1 MHRMK
6 RKAGRA
12 FAGKCCSAFLLLSVM
27 LLPGAGMAAEGK
39 IGASQFYSRLAYDV
53 NNRPYRIAEI
63 PASWYNSRP
72 ACAGVA
78 LNSTPYVASFVGGG
92 GNFGNANIDLVD
104 QDPRPEVNTTNKTRT
119 DYYAGKMM
127 AMANAL
133 SANGGCVRVVSI
145 EAPLVADGGYGAFGA
160 YPNYNFFGATM
171 SGSYD
176 VYLPISKG
184 ASADFAISLAMQLN
198 TTYSAAPRW
207 YLHGG
212 SGSAM
217 HSARLLDMLNDGAV
231 AAYTYKVPQATIL
244 ESLPISGDMLEICR
258 NVNPL
263 SDADKIISTS
273 YAGYETANTCSVVR
287 ANPSLYNYRIYTAAI
302 RDWYVGAKGKSV
314 YVMMGANDPLWKET
328 LSKTEPAAGGSVYY
342 ASPTTTGWASLGL
355 YRNFLATIGVAESS
369 CTNRSTYVFD
379 ASHASYIYNT
389 YQKADCGAGGRI
401 KIRQYQHGGHGPLT
415 NYTVGSL
422 PAGEKNPIDQL
433 RAWLW

>member
-1 MHRMK
+1 MQRMK
-6 RKAGRA
+6 GKSGHA
-12 FAGKCCSAFLLLSVM
+12 FAGKRCSAVLLLAAM
-27 LLPGAGMAAEGK
+27 LLPAMFLPKTGMAADGK
-39 IGASQFYSRLAYDV
+39 IGTSQFYSRLAYDV

-63 PASWYNSRP
+63 PASWYSGRP

-78 LNSTPYVASFVGGG
+78 LNNMPYVASIVGGG
-92 GNFGNANIDLVD
+92 GNFGNTDSGNA
-104 QDPRPEVNTTNKTRT
+104 TRNG
-119 DYYAGKMM
+119 YYQGKMM

-145 EAPLVADGGYGAFGA
+145 EAPLAADGGYGAFGA

-184 ASADFAISLAMQLN
+184 ASADFAITLAMQRN
-198 TTYSAAPRW
+198 ATYSTASRW

-231 AAYTYKVPQATIL
+231 AAYAYKVPQAAIL
-244 ESLPISGDMLEICR
+244 ESLPISGDMLEVCR
-258 NVNPL
+258 NVNAL
-263 SDADKIISTS
+263 SDADKIISTT

-287 ANPSLYNYRIYTAAI
+287 ANPSLYNYKIYTPAI

-314 YVMMGANDPLWKET
+314 YVMMGANDPLWKES
-328 LSKTEPAAGGSVYY
+328 LAKTDPAAGGSVYY
-342 ASPTTTGWASLGL
+342 VSPTTTGWASLGL

-379 ASHASYIYNT
+379 ASHASYMYNT
-389 YQKADCGAGGRI
+389 FQKADCGAGGRI

-415 NYTVGSL
+415 NYTVGAL
-422 PAGEKNPIDQL
+422 PAGEKNPVDQL